1 MQHNNFIKN
10 IETFGNADKALQ
22 MSAYMRNQFKFL
34 GITSPERR
42 EATKEYLKTL
52 NKELDWDFIDECW
65 FNPYREFQYI
75 ACDYIK
81 KMKKYLQV
89 SDLERIKSL
98 VVQKSWWDTVD
109 NLVRPVGFI
118 VQQNPN
124 LSKLMLK
131 WSINDN
137 FWIRRTAIL
146 HQLSQKEQTNTVLL
160 DEIISNNFNQK
171 EFFINKAIGWALR
184 DYSKT
189 NPEWVKEF
197 LIKNQESLSSLSIRE
212 GSKYI
217 QDYS

>member
-146 HQLSQKEQTNTVLL
+146 HQLSQKEQTNKVLL

-212 GSKYI
+212 GSKYM
-217 QDYS
+217 

>member
-1 MQHNNFIKN
+1 MQHNNFIKK
-10 IETFGNADKALQ
+10 IEALGNVDKALQ

-65 FNPYREFQYI
+65 ANPYREFQYI

-118 VQQNPN
+118 VQQNPKI
-124 LSKLMLK
+124 SKLMLK
-131 WSINDN
+131 WSIDDN

-146 HQLSQKEQTNTVLL
+146 HQLSQKEQTNKVLL

-184 DYSKT
+184 EYSKT

-212 GSKYI
+212 GSKYL
-217 QDYS
+217 